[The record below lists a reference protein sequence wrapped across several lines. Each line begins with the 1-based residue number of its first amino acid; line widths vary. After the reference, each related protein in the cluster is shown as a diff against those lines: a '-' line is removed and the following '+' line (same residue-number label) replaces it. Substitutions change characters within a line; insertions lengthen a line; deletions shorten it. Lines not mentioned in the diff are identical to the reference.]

1 MPGSNPS
8 FGPASVAGF
17 STSAVAF
24 ASAAA
29 AFLFTHDRSEQTVG
43 TIVAG
48 AVGAL
53 TLAVTIGGRMAQAA
67 LTSYGTGVP
76 PAFQPTMP
84 GAVLAGSGVTTTSPS
99 PSVAWTNTDP
109 DLDPDPPKPFSGI
122 ADPRL
127 DDPGTETLEQ
137 HSDLDG

>member
-29 AFLFTHDRSEQTVG
+29 AFLFAHDRSEQTVG
-43 TIVAG
+43 TVVAG
-48 AVGAL
+48 SVGAL
-53 TLAVTIGGRMAQAA
+53 TLAVTIAGRMAQAA
-67 LTSYGTGVP
+67 LTSYGTGEPP
-76 PAFQPTMP
+76 PAAQQSYPVF
-84 GAVLAGSGVTTTSPS
+84 AGSGVTTTSPS
-99 PSVAWTNTDP
+99 PSVTWTNADP

-122 ADPRL
+122 ADARL
-127 DDPGTETLEQ
+127 DDPGSETLEQ
-137 HSDLDG
+137 HSNLDG

>member
-1 MPGSNPS
+1 
-8 FGPASVAGF
+8 
-17 STSAVAF
+17 
-24 ASAAA
+24 
-29 AFLFTHDRSEQTVG
+29 VG

-67 LTSYGTGVP
+67 LSYGTGLEP
-76 PAFQPTMP
+76 PAAQQSYPVF
-84 GAVLAGSGVTTTSPS
+84 AGSGVTTTSPS